1 MRAYPLSILIN
12 KDFKIDKKFYFISGN
27 EVTLMEK
34 IKDSII
40 KRLKENQNIKTSNI
54 NNVEDFI
61 DENNLFEDKKICL
74 VKGCKGVNVTSIEG
88 LKDSKNI
95 FIFIEENSQKLKK
108 IKKIFLN
115 DKDSFLIDC
124 YELEKDARI
133 KVLNEFLNVNKI
145 KISQEIFWLLIDKL
159 DNKYIFFENS
169 LNKLKELSQNDITIE
184 NAKKI
189 LTINDRGKDKIF
201 LSLLNKNKDI
211 TKLYRS
217 KIVTIS
223 DVNDFYYYSKFFCQ
237 LIIENDNEEK
247 YGEKIPIYLFKEKK
261 ILIDIYKKY
270 NLKKRKMLLRLLS
283 STDKILRKE
292 SGLSLISG
300 LRFLLNVKKITV
312 S

>member
-1 MRAYPLSILIN
+1 MKTYPLSILIN
-12 KDFKIDKKFYFISGN
+12 RDFKIDKKFYFISGN

-34 IKDSII
+34 IKDSIV
-40 KRLKENQNIKTSNI
+40 KRLKENQNIQTSNI
-54 NNVEDFI
+54 NSIEDFI
-61 DENNLFEDKKICL
+61 DETNLFEDKKICL
-74 VKGCKGVNVTSIEG
+74 VKGCKGVDIASIEG
-88 LKDSKNI
+88 LKDNKNI
-95 FIFIEENSQKLKK
+95 FIFIEENSQKIKK
-108 IKKIFLN
+108 IKKMFLN

-124 YELEKDARI
+124 YELEKDARV

-145 KISQEIFWLLIDKL
+145 KISQEIFWLLIDNL

-169 LNKLKELSQNDITIE
+169 LNKLKELNQNDITIE
-184 NAKKI
+184 NVKKI
-189 LTINDRGKDKIF
+189 LTINDGGKDKVF

-211 TKLYRS
+211 TKLYRN
-217 KIVTIS
+217 KIATIS

-237 LIIENDNEEK
+237 LIIESDNEEE
-247 YGEKIPIYLFKEKK
+247 YGKKIPIYLFKEKK

-283 STDKILRKE
+283 STEKILRKE